1 MGEEPYADRGTTGS
15 DLGVWYEEKRL
26 MVLDSYCPFYLLL
39 LLYHEYRMTAIYAMG
54 ENSKDHSIDDRG
66 VHDGRRIIWLHEM
79 NDKTLNPFIYN
90 I

>member
-1 MGEEPYADRGTTGS
+1 MMAI
-15 DLGVWYEEKRL
+15 
-26 MVLDSYCPFYLLL
+26 CP
-39 LLYHEYRMTAIYAMG
+39 MG
-54 ENSKDHSIDDRG
+54 ENSKNHSIDDRG